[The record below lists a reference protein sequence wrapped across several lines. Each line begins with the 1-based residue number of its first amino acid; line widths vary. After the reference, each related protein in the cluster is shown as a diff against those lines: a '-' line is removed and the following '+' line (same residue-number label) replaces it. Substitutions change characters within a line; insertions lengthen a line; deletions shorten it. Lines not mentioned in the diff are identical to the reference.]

1 MPLVIPS
8 VYRHTQSTPATNW
21 VITHN
26 IGNNGGQ
33 AIPMVDVL
41 WDNAGTLEKIIPA
54 SIERPNE
61 TTVIVRFSE
70 PRSGQAIIMV

>member
-1 MPLVIPS
+1 MPLVRPS
-8 VYRHTQSTPATNW
+8 VYRHTQTTAATNW
-21 VITHN
+21 IIEHN

-54 SIERPNE
+54 SIERPATNV
-61 TTVIVRFSE
+61 VIVRFSE
-70 PRSGQAIIMV
+70 PRTGQAIIMI